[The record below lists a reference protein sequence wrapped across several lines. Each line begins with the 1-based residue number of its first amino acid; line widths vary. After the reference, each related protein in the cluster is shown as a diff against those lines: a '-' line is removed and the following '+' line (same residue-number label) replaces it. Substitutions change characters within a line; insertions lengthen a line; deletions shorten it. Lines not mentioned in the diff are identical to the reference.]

1 MAAAAKASDP
11 TRTGDESASGLFDN
25 VYSFVIEIARTTE
38 GSYRDKLNC
47 LVASIRGLQS
57 VHQRGEVRQ
66 SV

>member
-47 LVASIRGLQS
+47 ASIRGLQS